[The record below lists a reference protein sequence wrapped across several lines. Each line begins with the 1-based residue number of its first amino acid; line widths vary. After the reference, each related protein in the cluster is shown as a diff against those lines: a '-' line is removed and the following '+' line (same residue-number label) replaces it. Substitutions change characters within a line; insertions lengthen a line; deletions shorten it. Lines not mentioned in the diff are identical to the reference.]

1 LVADRCSK
9 EPFHPARKLH
19 AYIKQAAIAHGLMV
33 YPMGGPIDGRRG
45 DHVRIAPPL
54 IVTGQDIDTI
64 FECLGDSVD
73 TALTGLA

>member
-1 LVADRCSK
+1 
-9 EPFHPARKLH
+9 
-19 AYIKQAAIAHGLMV
+19 MV

-64 FECLGDSVD
+64 FGCLGGFGGYSIDRV
-73 TALTGLA
+73 GLGASEASLEGRT

>member
-1 LVADRCSK
+1 
-9 EPFHPARKLH
+9 
-19 AYIKQAAIAHGLMV
+19 MV

>member
-1 LVADRCSK
+1 
-9 EPFHPARKLH
+9 
-19 AYIKQAAIAHGLMV
+19 MV
-33 YPMGGPIDGRRG
+33 YPMGRPIDGRRG
-45 DHVRIAPPL
+45 DRVRIAPPL